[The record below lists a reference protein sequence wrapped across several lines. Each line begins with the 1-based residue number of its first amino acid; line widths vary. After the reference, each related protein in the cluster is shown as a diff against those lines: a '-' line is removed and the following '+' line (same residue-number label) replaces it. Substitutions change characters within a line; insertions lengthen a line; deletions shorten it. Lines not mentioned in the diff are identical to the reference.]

1 MEENDVSKNP
11 ASTVKS
17 RLRMLDQIEKARI
30 ALSADTEA
38 TIEI

>member
-1 MEENDVSKNP
+1 MSKNP
-11 ASTVKS
+11 ASAVKS
-17 RLRMLDQIEKARI
+17 RIRMLDQIEKARI